1 MLTAWGRLYTHL
13 STSEKS
19 RDMSYCD
26 QKYEEFLSALNKWM
40 PVGCPGPK
48 EYIGRWARDL
58 GKDKEIFDFLYARR
72 EGMTIR
78 DFLTELFKYKRVQLH
93 AMKAGH
99 DISSFESM
107 LKFMPEEHQKA
118 YAELVAEEESYR
130 SRIAD
135 YNAKVAA
142 YNQRKAERERIEKE
156 NAQVYTRTVER
167 TVEVDEA
174 PESPARAP
182 SEQEEQL
189 DEQPEESKSASRK
202 VLEQVG
208 NTLEKAKDLA
218 GKVFGEIADH
228 EETMARG
235 MSAGMA
241 TEKPV
246 KSMLAQPGTKVAKGT
261 PAHSDAKVVKTCGG
275 FQAPLMVFSDFYEK
289 QMLEDP
295 PVNRGNVPEPE
306 QTSEPEAE
314 AESTEELPKE
324 QTVTEVETY
333 RMPQI
338 PLPNEL
344 PRPGVPK
351 KPSWWEIGWR
361 RLMGRSVNDT
371 IWDRWCPPEPSN
383 YAELVCP
390 CKDYVY
396 LGEISEEELNR
407 LNFELREISSMIA
420 DSQDEDTQNEVEVG
434 VAINR
439 GTSGGIKVLSG
450 TIMIVGSV
458 AGIAA
463 VAASGGTALPV
474 VVMALGTAM
483 IMFGA
488 SDTIEG
494 IGDIQAA
501 ISRQGLDQMSYNP
514 VRESVFGGN
523 ETAYALTETGV
534 SLAFDV
540 ITGMAIAKM
549 PTRLKPPAQAFRAT
563 SAAGVAKKN
572 RRN

>member
-1 MLTAWGRLYTHL
+1 MF
-13 STSEKS
+13 S
-19 RDMSYCD
+19 
-26 QKYEEFLSALNKWM
+26 
-40 PVGCPGPK
+40 
-48 EYIGRWARDL
+48 
-58 GKDKEIFDFLYARR
+58 
-72 EGMTIR
+72 
-78 DFLTELFKYKRVQLH
+78 
-93 AMKAGH
+93 
-99 DISSFESM
+99 
-107 LKFMPEEHQKA
+107 
-118 YAELVAEEESYR
+118 
-130 SRIAD
+130 
-135 YNAKVAA
+135 
-142 YNQRKAERERIEKE
+142 
-156 NAQVYTRTVER
+156 
-167 TVEVDEA
+167 
-174 PESPARAP
+174 
-182 SEQEEQL
+182 
-189 DEQPEESKSASRK
+189 
-202 VLEQVG
+202 
-208 NTLEKAKDLA
+208 
-218 GKVFGEIADH
+218 EIADR
-228 EETMARG
+228 EETTART
-235 MSAGMA
+235 MSTGMA
-241 TEKPV
+241 AEKPV

-261 PAHSDAKVVKTCGG
+261 PARSDAKVVKTCGG

-289 QMLEDP
+289 QMVEDP
-295 PVNRGNVPEPE
+295 PVNRGNAPEPAPD
-306 QTSEPEAE
+306 SEPEAE
-314 AESTEELPKE
+314 TEQVEETPKE

-333 RMPQI
+333 KMPQI
-338 PLPNEL
+338 PLPDEL

-371 IWDRWCPPEPSN
+371 IWDRWYPPEPSN

-390 CKDYVY
+390 CKNYVY
-396 LGEISEEELNR
+396 LGEINEEELNR
-407 LNFELREISSMIA
+407 LNFELKELSSMMV
-420 DSQDEDTQNEVEVG
+420 DSQEDDLQDEVEVG

-534 SLAFDV
+534 SFVFDV

-549 PTRLKPPAQAFRAT
+549 PTRLKTPAQAFRAT
-563 SAAGVAKKN
+563 SAAGVATEASAAREAESGAKSTLKPNLQLFAQKKIDFN
-572 RRN
+572 SIVDLIKRGTKTADGKNIITMLDDETKVIFRMDVGENAHRMINYGYIEPVNHVNIEIQSKSAAGKWATKWNYHIILDELGNVEKSFITGLWKNK

>member
-1 MLTAWGRLYTHL
+1 M
-13 STSEKS
+13 
-19 RDMSYCD
+19 
-26 QKYEEFLSALNKWM
+26 
-40 PVGCPGPK
+40 
-48 EYIGRWARDL
+48 
-58 GKDKEIFDFLYARR
+58 
-72 EGMTIR
+72 
-78 DFLTELFKYKRVQLH
+78 
-93 AMKAGH
+93 
-99 DISSFESM
+99 
-107 LKFMPEEHQKA
+107 
-118 YAELVAEEESYR
+118 
-130 SRIAD
+130 
-135 YNAKVAA
+135 AA
-142 YNQRKAERERIEKE
+142 
-156 NAQVYTRTVER
+156 
-167 TVEVDEA
+167 
-174 PESPARAP
+174 
-182 SEQEEQL
+182 
-189 DEQPEESKSASRK
+189 
-202 VLEQVG
+202 
-208 NTLEKAKDLA
+208 
-218 GKVFGEIADH
+218 
-228 EETMARG
+228 
-235 MSAGMA
+235 
-241 TEKPV
+241 EKPI
-246 KSMLAQPGTKVAKGT
+246 KSMLARQGTKVAKGT
-261 PAHSDAKVVKTCGG
+261 PARSDAKVVKTCGG

-289 QMLEDP
+289 QMVEDP
-295 PVNRGNVPEPE
+295 PVNRGRAPTPAPEPD
-306 QTSEPEAE
+306 SEPEAE
-314 AESTEELPKE
+314 TEQTEEMPKE

-338 PLPNEL
+338 PLPEGL

-396 LGEISEEELNR
+396 LGEINEEELNR
-407 LNFELREISSMIA
+407 LNFELRELSSMMA
-420 DSQDEDTQNEVEVG
+420 DSQDVDTQNEVEVG

-501 ISRQGLDQMSYNP
+501 ISHQGLDQMSYNP
-514 VRESVFGGN
+514 VRESVFNGN
-523 ETAYALTETGV
+523 ETAYTLTETGV
-534 SLAFDV
+534 SFVFDV

-549 PTRLKPPAQAFRAT
+549 PTRLKTPAQAFRAT
-563 SAAGVAKKN
+563 SAAGKAGAAVEATEESSKMVRVGRWMSRAEYDKMVKTGYVQKPYNANQSYVANPADYNAFYKQAKKGSVYVEFDVPLSSVKQTKDVWAAIPGPN
-572 RRN
+572 SMYSKLDLQKGLPQYEFPKAINIELVGEK

>member
-1 MLTAWGRLYTHL
+1 
-13 STSEKS
+13 
-19 RDMSYCD
+19 
-26 QKYEEFLSALNKWM
+26 M
-40 PVGCPGPK
+40 P
-48 EYIGRWARDL
+48 
-58 GKDKEIFDFLYARR
+58 
-72 EGMTIR
+72 
-78 DFLTELFKYKRVQLH
+78 
-93 AMKAGH
+93 
-99 DISSFESM
+99 
-107 LKFMPEEHQKA
+107 
-118 YAELVAEEESYR
+118 AE
-130 SRIAD
+130 
-135 YNAKVAA
+135 
-142 YNQRKAERERIEKE
+142 
-156 NAQVYTRTVER
+156 
-167 TVEVDEA
+167 
-174 PESPARAP
+174 AP
-182 SEQEEQL
+182 SEQEEQF
-189 DEQPEESKSASRK
+189 DEQPEENKSAARR

-228 EETMARG
+228 EETTARTMSTG
-235 MSAGMA
+235 MSA
-241 TEKPV
+241 EKPV

-289 QMLEDP
+289 QMIEDP
-295 PVNRGNVPEPE
+295 PVNRGNAPTPAPEPD
-306 QTSEPEAE
+306 SEPEAE
-314 AESTEELPKE
+314 TEQTEESPKE

-338 PLPNEL
+338 PLPDEL
-344 PRPGVPK
+344 PWPGVPK

-361 RLMGRSVNDT
+361 RLMGRSVNDM
-371 IWDRWCPPEPSN
+371 IWDRWYPPEPSN

-396 LGEISEEELNR
+396 LGEINEEELNR
-407 LNFELREISSMIA
+407 LNFELRELSSMMA
-420 DSQDEDTQNEVEVG
+420 DSQDEDSQDEVEVG

-549 PTRLKPPAQAFRAT
+549 PTRLKTPAQAFRAT

>member
-1 MLTAWGRLYTHL
+1 
-13 STSEKS
+13 
-19 RDMSYCD
+19 
-26 QKYEEFLSALNKWM
+26 
-40 PVGCPGPK
+40 
-48 EYIGRWARDL
+48 
-58 GKDKEIFDFLYARR
+58 
-72 EGMTIR
+72 
-78 DFLTELFKYKRVQLH
+78 
-93 AMKAGH
+93 
-99 DISSFESM
+99 
-107 LKFMPEEHQKA
+107 
-118 YAELVAEEESYR
+118 
-130 SRIAD
+130 
-135 YNAKVAA
+135 
-142 YNQRKAERERIEKE
+142 
-156 NAQVYTRTVER
+156 
-167 TVEVDEA
+167 
-174 PESPARAP
+174 
-182 SEQEEQL
+182 
-189 DEQPEESKSASRK
+189 
-202 VLEQVG
+202 
-208 NTLEKAKDLA
+208 
-218 GKVFGEIADH
+218 
-228 EETMARG
+228 
-235 MSAGMA
+235 
-241 TEKPV
+241 
-246 KSMLAQPGTKVAKGT
+246 MLAQPGTKVAKGT
-261 PAHSDAKVVKTCGG
+261 PARSDAKVVKTCGG

-289 QMLEDP
+289 QMVEDP
-295 PVNRGNVPEPE
+295 PVNRGNAPEPE
-306 QTSEPEAE
+306 QASEPEAE
-314 AESTEELPKE
+314 TGSTEESPKE

-338 PLPNEL
+338 PLPEGL

-361 RLMGRSVNDT
+361 RLMGRCVNDM
-371 IWDRWCPPEPSN
+371 IWDRWYPPEPSN

-396 LGEISEEELNR
+396 LGEINEEELNR

-514 VRESVFGGN
+514 VRESVFNGN
-523 ETAYALTETGV
+523 ETAYTLTETGV
-534 SLAFDV
+534 SFVFDV
-540 ITGMAIAKM
+540 SLYSSPCTI
-549 PTRLKPPAQAFRAT
+549 
-563 SAAGVAKKN
+563 
-572 RRN
+572 